1 MKIINYGRQTID
13 NSDIKS
19 VVKTLKSNYLTQGP
33 KVLEFEKAINKKFGS
48 RYSVAVSNGT
58 AALFIAT
65 RALGWKK
72 KDVIIT
78 TPITFLAT
86 ANCIENLGAKTDFV
100 DINEKDF
107 TIDPKKLEK
116 KLKKNKKIKGVI
128 AVDYAGH
135 PSDWKSLRKLA
146 DKYKFTLINDN
157 CHAIGAKYN
166 NNLKYAIKYADIV
179 THSYHPVK
187 TITTGEGGAILCK
200 DKKIYEKIV
209 RPRSHSII
217 RNKSNIKPWH
227 YDVHEVGFNY
237 RMSDIQCAL
246 GLSQLKKLSQ
256 FVKKRRLI
264 ANYYKKLLKD
274 DKRFIL
280 PSENKNIFHSYHL
293 FPLQIDFNKT
303 KINKSILFKEMK
315 KRGINLQVHYIP
327 IYRQPF
333 YRKKYNFK
341 KEKFKNSERFFKRV
355 LSLPIYPSL
364 TFKDANK
371 VIKTITK
378 LI

>member
-65 RALGWKK
+65 KALGWKK
-72 KDVIIT
+72 KDIIIT

-107 TIDPKKLEK
+107 TIDIKKLEK

-200 DKKIYEKIV
+200 DKKIYKKVV
-209 RPRSHSII
+209 RTRSHSII
-217 RNKSNIKPWH
+217 KNKPNIKSWH
-227 YDVHEVGFNY
+227 YDVYEVGFNY

-280 PSENKNIFHSYHL
+280 PSENKDIFHSYHL

-303 KINKSILFKEMK
+303 KINKSILFKKMK
-315 KRGINLQVHYIP
+315 KKGINLQVHYIP

-341 KEKFKNSERFFKRV
+341 KENFKNSERFFKRV

-364 TFKDANK
+364 TFKEANR

>member
-65 RALGWKK
+65 KALGWKK
-72 KDVIIT
+72 KDIIIT

-107 TIDPKKLEK
+107 TIDIKKLEK

-200 DKKIYEKIV
+200 DKKIYKKVV
-209 RPRSHSII
+209 RTRSHSII
-217 RNKSNIKPWH
+217 KNKPNIKSWH
-227 YDVHEVGFNY
+227 YDVYEVGFNY

-246 GLSQLKKLSQ
+246 GISQLKKLSQ

-280 PSENKNIFHSYHL
+280 PSENKDIFHSYHL

-303 KINKSILFKEMK
+303 KINKSILFKKMK
-315 KRGINLQVHYIP
+315 KKGINLQVHYIP

-341 KEKFKNSERFFKRV
+341 KENFKNSERFFKRV

-364 TFKDANK
+364 TFKDANR